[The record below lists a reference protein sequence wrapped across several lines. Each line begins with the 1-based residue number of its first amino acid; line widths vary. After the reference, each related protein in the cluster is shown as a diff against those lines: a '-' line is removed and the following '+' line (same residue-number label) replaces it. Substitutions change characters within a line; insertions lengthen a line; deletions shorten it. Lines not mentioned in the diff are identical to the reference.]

1 MILGDDPAQLHPAVV
16 GAEAVNAGTKPKTGT
31 RPRLY
36 VVSDQRL
43 RQGPVPVAG
52 GDGLKQVLVAVP
64 GRYHTH
70 RDRHAG
76 QVRGGNLVCM
86 RCAPAGVR

>member
-1 MILGDDPAQLHPAVV
+1 MILGHGRARLDALVGGADTVDA
-16 GAEAVNAGTKPKTGT
+16 GAEPVTG
-31 RPRLY
+31 RGPLLR
-36 VVSDQRL
+36 VVADQRCGQ
-43 RQGPVPVAG
+43 RSVAVASR
-52 GDGLKQVLVAVP
+52 DGLEQISVAVP

-70 RDRHAG
+70 RDRHAA